1 MGTSNG
7 RTDGYSVL
15 RGEVL
20 VCSATPTQPGAEKG
34 NGVMKNPNSQ
44 QQRSSNCIHVLYIDD
59 NADDLLLLQQ
69 AIQAAAV
76 HEMRVQCLPSLA
88 QAMTYLN
95 GGGEFSNRAQ
105 YPMPDLILL
114 DFEIGAQTGPALLKW
129 MRTRHEL
136 SLIPITMFSG
146 SDSAEPIARSYEAG
160 ACCFIRK
167 PIGMERLNAFVGA
180 LHRCFSSVPPA
191 FQALGELPEYRAYPG
206 IRSTS
211 PAPSVLP

>member
-1 MGTSNG
+1 
-7 RTDGYSVL
+7 
-15 RGEVL
+15 
-20 VCSATPTQPGAEKG
+20 
-34 NGVMKNPNSQ
+34 MKNPNSR
-44 QQRSSNCIHVLYIDD
+44 QQRSPKCIHGLYIDD

-69 AIQAAAV
+69 AVQAVAGHEVRV
-76 HEMRVQCLPSLA
+76 HCLTNLA
-88 QAMTYLN
+88 HAMAYLN
-95 GGGEFSNRAQ
+95 GGGEFSNRAT
-105 YPMPDLILL
+105 YPMPDMILL
-114 DFEIGAQTGPALLKW
+114 DFEIGVQTGPDLLKW

-136 SLIPITMFSG
+136 NVIPTTMFSG
-146 SDSAEPIARSYEAG
+146 SDSAEPIGRSYEAG